1 MTQKELDE
9 MIAAEA
15 ERLNLGSEEFMRRHN
30 EIMEEADRIQKR
42 EAERKE
48 KRKNMEELGEAL
60 AHLGIHGDPEI
71 RVYEHIIIVYL
82 DQEYLGVY
90 STKAKGFIDLDTSRV
105 GKGRSEKYDES
116 GDCEPVYGTG
126 TETDGGPSAEQHGQQ
141 SGAGS
146 GGTDYSAGDGS
157 AGDGH
162 ETAGR
167 GREED
172 PGDADDQGGS
182 RPHGVII

>member
-146 GGTDYSAGDGS
+146 GGTDYYAGDGS
-157 AGDGH
+157 VGDSH